1 MNIKF
6 AHMSSRQEAVARVK
20 NALNEA
26 RPKLGDKA
34 TINEERW
41 DGDMLHFA
49 FTAQGQHISGQ
60 LEVRDHEFDINI
72 TLPLMLQL
80 FEGQIKKM
88 IEEQA
93 KQMLG

>member
-6 AHMSSRQEAVARVK
+6 MHTFSRQEAVIRVK

-34 TINEERW
+34 TIDEERW

-60 LEVRDHEFDINI
+60 LEVKEYEFDLNI

-80 FEGQIKKM
+80 FEVQIKKM

-93 KQMLG
+93 KKMLG